1 MSEKNV
7 KTKKQKKAPSNKGG
21 KYSLLIIFVM
31 VVLIAIPSFLVGSII
46 YDSYMKTGVPMV
58 GQRFENDLVNK
69 ITEDNL
75 KQLESSLGTVDN
87 VESVSVELQSATLKV
102 YVNVEDSFEKEGYP
116 DLTKQVYDQLA
127 TILSIE
133 KYFTSSGNVKNYDL
147 EITVFQNSSK
157 LSKET
162 GPYFVL
168 LKNAPMPEP
177 KVYNYGDP
185 LNPELVKN
193 LFAEDVDL
201 PDGSNPSSDENPDG
215 N

>member
-7 KTKKQKKAPSNKGG
+7 KTKKQKKAPSNQGG

-46 YDSYMKTGVPMV
+46 YDSYMKTGVPTV

-69 ITEDNL
+69 ISEDNL

>member
-46 YDSYMKTGVPMV
+46 YDSYMKTGVPTV
-58 GQRFENDLVNK
+58 GQRFETDLVNK
-69 ITEDNL
+69 ISKDNL

>member
-46 YDSYMKTGVPMV
+46 YDSYMKTGVPTV

-116 DLTKQVYDQLA
+116 DLTKRVYDQLA

-133 KYFTSSGNVKNYDL
+133 KYFTFSGNVKNYDL

>member
-46 YDSYMKTGVPMV
+46 YDSYMRTGVPTV

-116 DLTKQVYDQLA
+116 DLTKQVYDQLL

-133 KYFTSSGNVKNYDL
+133 KYFTSNGNVKNYDL

>member
-46 YDSYMKTGVPMV
+46 YDSYMKTGVPTV

>member
-46 YDSYMKTGVPMV
+46 YDSYMKTGVPTV

-133 KYFTSSGNVKNYDL
+133 KYFTSNGNVKNYDL